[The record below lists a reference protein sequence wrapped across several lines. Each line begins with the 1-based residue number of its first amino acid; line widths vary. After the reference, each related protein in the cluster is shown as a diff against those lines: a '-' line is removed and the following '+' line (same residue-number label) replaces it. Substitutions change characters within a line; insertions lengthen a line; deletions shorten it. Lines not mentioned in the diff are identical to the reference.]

1 MPRPAKLTDIQ
12 LILLTTASQRKDGSL
27 LPPPDGIGGQ
37 AQRIRTAVT
46 ALLKCGFAE
55 EVDAADSSRSWH
67 EEGERRIGAVI
78 TDAGRTVI
86 GAEVLPIKEESTSS
100 HPGVEDPTTIKP
112 DERSGVS
119 PAFTARADTKQAL
132 VIDLLQRTQGASITE
147 LAEATGWLPHTTRAA
162 LTGLRKRGLTIA
174 REKIEGVGRYR
185 APSARAR

>member
-46 ALLKCGFAE
+46 ALLKRGFAE

-67 EEGERRIGAVI
+67 EEGERRTGAVI

-86 GAEVLPIKEESTSS
+86 GAEVLPFKEESTSS
-100 HPGVEDPTTIKP
+100 RPGVEDPTTMKP
-112 DERSGVS
+112 DERSGVL
-119 PAFTARADTKQAL
+119 PAQPFTACSSARRAPASPSWRKPPAGC
-132 VIDLLQRTQGASITE
+132 RTQPE
-147 LAEATGWLPHTTRAA
+147 PR
-162 LTGLRKRGLTIA
+162 
-174 REKIEGVGRYR
+174 
-185 APSARAR
+185 